1 MNAVHVNYSMTHLG
15 SRKYR
20 HEKIG
25 YGNIGTEA
33 FERIKKNPR
42 VQGLP
47 FILETPNDD
56 AGYAKEIAFLKR

>member
-1 MNAVHVNYSMTHLG
+1 MNDSMNKLG
-15 SRKYR
+15 SRKDR